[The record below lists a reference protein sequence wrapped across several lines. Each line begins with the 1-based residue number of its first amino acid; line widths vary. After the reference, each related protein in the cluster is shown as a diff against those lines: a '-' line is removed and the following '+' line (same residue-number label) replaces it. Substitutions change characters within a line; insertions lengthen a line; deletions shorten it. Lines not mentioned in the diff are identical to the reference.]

1 MNKMLI
7 RVIAAAIICVV
18 CTACG
23 AKENNES
30 SDMALSETADNSEG
44 NAAKKPETSAGE
56 MIDLSAVGDSYKIE
70 RGGTY
75 TLTGELSGHVEIDCD
90 DEVMLVLNGV
100 SITGDDMPAIYAP
113 NVKKLTVELAEG
125 SDNVLTD
132 GKTRTDEKIDS
143 CIFSKSDI
151 ILQGSGKL
159 KINGAYEH
167 GIVSKDGLTVD
178 GNVTFD
184 INAVSDCIQA
194 NERIEIN
201 GGFFTLSSGGDECI
215 QSETEICIN
224 GGEIV
229 CASAGDCIKAEQLVE
244 INGGK
249 VTVTNANEAIESKD
263 RLIINGGK
271 IDVKSSDDCIN
282 SANTIIING
291 GRLQAVST
299 GNDAVDSN
307 GTIEINGGTVIAI
320 GSGAP
325 ECGIDS
331 DDRGFTLNG
340 GEVISVGG
348 AYSAPNDGT
357 QSFIAVSSE
366 SMTGYKLIEVKNAS
380 GEIVYSIEL
389 PEYSLSMGG
398 LGRENRGGDLKNP
411 FENGEMP
418 QPEQVSGEQGEMPQ
432 RPQMSGEQAEMP
444 NNDAAP
450 SERPQREDKMHGGI
464 GGFGGGRGEMSN
476 GQNIM
481 ISVPSLQEGET
492 YTIYGDGVEIGKG
505 EIK

>member
-23 AKENNES
+23 AKDNNES
-30 SDMALSETADNSEG
+30 GDMALSETADDSEG

-56 MIDLSAVGDSYKIE
+56 IIDLSAVGDSYKIE

-125 SDNVLTD
+125 FDNVLTD

-151 ILQGSGKL
+151 ILQGSGNL

-201 GGFFTLSSGGDECI
+201 GG
-215 QSETEICIN
+215 
-224 GGEIV
+224 EIV
-229 CASAGDCIKAEQLVE
+229 CASVGDCIKAEQLVE

-263 RLIINGGK
+263 RLIINGGE

-320 GSGAP
+320 GSGSP

-357 QSFIAVSSE
+357 QSYIAVSSE

-380 GEIVYSIEL
+380 GEIVYSTEL

-398 LGRENRGGDLKNP
+398 FGRENRGGDVKDT

-418 QPEQVSGEQGEMPQ
+418 QPPQMNGEQGEMPQ

-444 NNDAAP
+444 NNDAAS

-464 GGFGGGRGEMSN
+464 GGFGGGRGGMSK
-476 GQNIM
+476 GQSIM